1 MIGQEKSRWQVTL
14 FAPIVSLCLLVLLWQ
29 AIVSLAN
36 IHPVILP
43 GPKAVWEAFQ
53 KNGPALQKGFI
64 ATGEAAL
71 VGMLSSLVIGSLIAV
86 LFAQSR
92 WLRAACFPYVIFL
105 QTVPIVA
112 IAPLL
117 IIWSGYNFRTIVIVS
132 FIISLFPVVSNV
144 TSGLLSIDRNLLE
157 LFKLYGANRWQVL
170 FRLQIPAAVP
180 NLILGA
186 RVSSGLAVIGAIV
199 GEFFVGNG
207 GQYDGL
213 GTLMTGWQSLQRTDA
228 LMAAVLVST
237 LLGVTMFGMVNLI
250 SRTLLRRWTR
260 AAGFDSSQD

>member
-1 MIGQEKSRWQVTL
+1 MKS
-14 FAPIVSLCLLVLLWQ
+14 APANHWLVAILAPLVSLILFVAVWQ
-29 AIVSLAN
+29 GVISLAK

-43 GPKAVWEAFQ
+43 SPSAVVSAFN
-53 KNGPALQKGFI
+53 KNDEVLRK
-64 ATGEAAL
+64 AL
-71 VGMLSSLVIGSLIAV
+71 VSTGMAAFAGLVSSLVVGSLIAT
-86 LFAQSR
+86 LFSQSR

-144 TSGLLSIDRNLLE
+144 TAGLLSVDRNHLE
-157 LFKLYGANRWQVL
+157 LFQLYGATRWQVL
-170 FRLQIPAAVP
+170 FRLRVPAAIPHLV
-180 NLILGA
+180 LGA
-186 RVSSGLAVIGAIV
+186 RISSGLAVIGAIV

-207 GQYDGL
+207 GKYDGL

-237 LLGVTMFGMVNLI
+237 LLGVTMFILVNTL
-250 SRTLLRRWTR
+250 SSTLLRRWTKG
-260 AAGFDSSQD
+260 AGLDNQR